1 MLAPAMRVSEERP
14 PRPTLDVRSLRRS
27 PPAPAA
33 PDDAPFGAFIG
44 ALIGILVSVPFWV
57 LIGVV
62 IVLLRRL

>member
-1 MLAPAMRVSEERP
+1 MRVSEERLF
-14 PRPTLDVRSLRRS
+14 RPTLDVRSLRLSR
-27 PPAPAA
+27 PVPAA
-33 PDDAPFGAFIG
+33 PDDADFGAFIG